1 MKQRAIIIFGPPGAG
16 KGTQAEFLAERHG
29 FHHFETSQV
38 LETAFTQKDRD
49 AIEVD
54 GIVYPFTEE
63 QRKFLA
69 GELCTPEV
77 VAYFLKEAI
86 EDFARKGI
94 SVVFSGSPRTQY
106 ESEAILP
113 VLEEQYGKEGICA
126 FLLVCIPETSVARNS
141 KRRICVVCRLPH
153 PGMVDQEILRECRR
167 CGGELMRRLGLDVEK
182 IIWKR
187 LQEFSERTIPG
198 IDVARKRGIP
208 VHELDAE
215 RKAEEV
221 FKDIEEYLTK

>member
-16 KGTQAEFLAERHG
+16 KGTQAELLAERHG

-38 LETAFTQKDRD
+38 LEAAFTRKDLD

-63 QRKFLA
+63 QRKFLT

-86 EDFARKGI
+86 EGFSRRGI
-94 SVVFSGSPRTQY
+94 SVVFSGSPRTRY

-113 VLEEQYGKEGICA
+113 VLEEQYGKDGITA
-126 FLLVCIPETSVARNS
+126 FLLVCVPETSVARNS
-141 KRRICVVCRLPH
+141 RRRICVICRLPH
-153 PGMVDQEILRECRR
+153 PGMVEQEILKECRR
-167 CGGELMRRLGLDVEK
+167 CGGELTRRLGLDVEK
-182 IIWKR
+182 VIWKR

>member
-1 MKQRAIIIFGPPGAG
+1 MKPRAIIIFGPPGAG
-16 KGTQAEFLAERHG
+16 KGTQAELLAERHG

-38 LETAFTQKDRD
+38 LEAAFTRKDHD
-49 AIEVD
+49 TVEVD

-63 QRKFLA
+63 QRKFLT

-86 EDFARKGI
+86 KDFSRKGI
-94 SVVFSGSPRTQY
+94 SVVFSGSPRTRY

-113 VLEEQYGKEGICA
+113 VLEEQYGKEGIYA
-126 FLLVCIPETSVARNS
+126 FLLACVSETSVARNT

-153 PGMVDQEILRECRR
+153 PGMVDQEILKECRR

-187 LQEFSERTIPG
+187 LQEFSERTMPA
-198 IDVARKRGIP
+198 IDVARRRGI
-208 VHELDAE
+208 VVYELDAE
-215 RKAEEV
+215 REAEEV
-221 FKDIEEYLTK
+221 FRDMEWYLTK

>member
-1 MKQRAIIIFGPPGAG
+1 MKPRAIIIFGPPGAG
-16 KGTQAEFLAERHG
+16 KGTQAELLAERHG

-38 LETAFTQKDRD
+38 LEAAFTQKDHD
-49 AIEVD
+49 TVEVD

-63 QRKFLA
+63 QRKFLT

-86 EDFARKGI
+86 KDFARKGI
-94 SVVFSGSPRTQY
+94 SVVFSGSPRTRY

-113 VLEEQYGKEGICA
+113 VLEEQYGKEGIYA
-126 FLLVCIPETSVARNS
+126 FLLACVSETSVARNT

-153 PGMVDQEILRECRR
+153 PGMVDQEILKECRR

-187 LQEFSERTIPG
+187 LQEFSERTMPA
-198 IDVARKRGIP
+198 IDVARRRGI
-208 VHELDAE
+208 VVYELDAE
-215 RKAEEV
+215 REAEEV
-221 FKDIEEYLTK
+221 FRDMEWYLTK